1 MKGGAVSGSSTRPSL
16 LVRIRDRGDRAA
28 WEQFAELYTPL
39 LLRFARRHG
48 LQEADAHDLVQEV
61 LKAVTTAAE
70 RLEYDPRRGS
80 FRGWLYAVARS
91 KLSNLLAARARQAQ
105 GSGDSG
111 VQGLLEQQPAADDS
125 AEWDAEYERRLFAWA
140 AEQVR
145 AEFQEKT
152 WQAFWRTAVEGR
164 PAGEVAAALGL
175 SVGAVYVAKSRV
187 MARLKEQVQE
197 LHEE

>member
-1 MKGGAVSGSSTRPSL
+1 L
-16 LVRIRDRGDRAA
+16 LVRIRDRDDRAA
-28 WEQFAELYTPL
+28 WGQFADIYTPL

-48 LQEADAHDLVQEV
+48 LQEADANDLVQEV

-91 KLSNLLAARARQAQ
+91 KLSNLLAARARQAV
-105 GSGDSG
+105 GSGDTA
-111 VQGLLEQQPAADDS
+111 VQGLLEQQPAPADDS
-125 AEWDAEYERRLFAWA
+125 AEWDADYERRLFAWA

-145 AEFQEKT
+145 ADFQDRT
-152 WQAFWRTAVEGR
+152 WQAFWQTAVEGK
-164 PAGEVAAALGL
+164 PAAEVGEALGL

>member
-1 MKGGAVSGSSTRPSL
+1 L

-28 WEQFAELYTPL
+28 WEQFAGLYTPL

-80 FRGWLYAVARS
+80 FRGWLYTVARS

-105 GSGDSG
+105 GSGDTG
-111 VQGLLEQQPAADDS
+111 VQGLLEQQPGPAADDS

-145 AEFQEKT
+145 ADFQEKT
-152 WQAFWRTAVEGR
+152 WQAFWQSAVEGK
-164 PAGEVAAALGL
+164 PAAQVAEALGL

>member
-1 MKGGAVSGSSTRPSL
+1 MSGSPTRPSL

-28 WEQFAELYTPL
+28 WVQFAEIYSPL
-39 LLRFARRHG
+39 LHRFARRHG
-48 LQEADAHDLVQEV
+48 LQEADANDLVQEV
-61 LKAVTTAAE
+61 LKAIATAAE

-91 KLSNLLAARARQAQ
+91 KLSDLLAARARQAQ

-111 VQGLLEQQPAADDS
+111 VQGLLEQQPAPADDS

-145 AEFQEKT
+145 ADFQEKT
-152 WQAFWRTAVEGR
+152 WQAFWQTAVEGR
-164 PAGEVAAALGL
+164 PAAQVGEALGL

-187 MARLKEQVQE
+187 MDRLKEQVQE

>member
-1 MKGGAVSGSSTRPSL
+1 VSGSSTRPSL

-28 WEQFAELYTPL
+28 WGQFADIYTPL

-48 LQEADAHDLVQEV
+48 LQEADANDLVQEV

-80 FRGWLYAVARS
+80 FRGWLYQVARS

-105 GSGDSG
+105 GSGDSA
-111 VQGLLEQQPAADDS
+111 VQGLLEQQPAPLADDS

-145 AEFQEKT
+145 ADFQEKT
-152 WQAFWRTAVEGR
+152 WQAFWLTAVEGR
-164 PAGEVAAALGL
+164 PAAQVAAALGL

>member
-1 MKGGAVSGSSTRPSL
+1 L

-28 WEQFAELYTPL
+28 WGQFAAIYTPL

-61 LKAVTTAAE
+61 LKGVTTAAE

-80 FRGWLYAVARS
+80 FRGWLYTVARS

-105 GSGDSG
+105 GSGDTG
-111 VQGLLEQQPAADDS
+111 VHGLLEQQPAPLEDDS
-125 AEWDAEYERRLFAWA
+125 AEWDAEYERRVFAWA

-152 WQAFWRTAVEGR
+152 WQAFWQAAVEGK
-164 PAGEVAAALGL
+164 PAAQAAEALGL

>member
-1 MKGGAVSGSSTRPSL
+1 MSGASTRPSL

-28 WEQFAELYTPL
+28 WEQFAAIYTPL

-61 LKAVTTAAE
+61 LKGVTTAAE

-80 FRGWLYAVARS
+80 FRGWLYQVARS
-91 KLSNLLAARARQAQ
+91 KLSNLLTARARQAQ
-105 GSGDSG
+105 GSGDTG
-111 VQGLLEQQPAADDS
+111 VQGLLEQQPGPAADDS

-145 AEFQEKT
+145 RGCQEST
-152 WQAFWRTAVEGR
+152 WRAFWLTAVQCKSGQEAAELGITV
-164 PAGEVAAALGL
+164 AGGGPDA
-175 SVGAVYVAKSRV
+175 
-187 MARLKEQVQE
+187 
-197 LHEE
+197 

>member
-1 MKGGAVSGSSTRPSL
+1 MSGASTRPSL

-28 WEQFAELYTPL
+28 WGQFAAIYTPL
-39 LLRFARRHG
+39 LQRFARRHG
-48 LQEADAHDLVQEV
+48 LQEADANDLVQEV

-80 FRGWLYAVARS
+80 FRGWLYTVARS

-105 GSGDSG
+105 GSGDTG
-111 VQGLLEQQPAADDS
+111 VHGLLEQQPAPLEDDS
-125 AEWDAEYERRLFAWA
+125 AEWDAEYERRVFAWA

-152 WQAFWRTAVEGR
+152 WQAFWLTAVEGK
-164 PAGEVAAALGL
+164 PAAQVAEALGL

>member
-1 MKGGAVSGSSTRPSL
+1 MSGAPTRPSL

-28 WEQFAELYTPL
+28 WEQFAAIDTPL

-61 LKAVTTAAE
+61 LKAVTKAAK

-80 FRGWLYAVARS
+80 FRGWLYTVARS

-105 GSGDSG
+105 GSGDTG
-111 VQGLLEQQPAADDS
+111 VHGLLEQQPAPLEDDS
-125 AEWDAEYERRLFAWA
+125 AEWDAEYERRVFAWA

-145 AEFQEKT
+145 ADFQEKT
-152 WQAFWRTAVEGR
+152 WQAFWLTAVEGK
-164 PAGEVAAALGL
+164 PAAQAAEALGL

>member
-1 MKGGAVSGSSTRPSL
+1 MSGSPTRPSL

-28 WEQFAELYTPL
+28 WGQFADLYTPL
-39 LLRFARRHG
+39 LLRFAGRHG
-48 LQEADAHDLVQEV
+48 LQDADANDLVQEV

-80 FRGWLYAVARS
+80 FRGWLYQVARS

-105 GSGDSG
+105 GSGDSA
-111 VQGLLEQQPAADDS
+111 VQGLLEQQAAPPDDS
-125 AEWDAEYERRLFAWA
+125 AEWDAEYERRVFAWA

-145 AEFQEKT
+145 ADFQDKT
-152 WQAFWRTAVEGR
+152 WQAFWLTAVEGKS
-164 PAGEVAAALGL
+164 AAQAAEALGL